1 MNATICVKKDDLF
14 VSESIIKTGGWE
26 TENVKNLMKGVLAY
40 KDAVFVGWFLLKII
54 NSLFSVCRCWLQPW
68 DVHHHGGLHEQG
80 CGGCGCHG

>member
-54 NSLFSVCRCWLQPW
+54 NSLFFVCRCWLQPW
-68 DVHHHGGLHEQG
+68 DVHHHGGLHGQG